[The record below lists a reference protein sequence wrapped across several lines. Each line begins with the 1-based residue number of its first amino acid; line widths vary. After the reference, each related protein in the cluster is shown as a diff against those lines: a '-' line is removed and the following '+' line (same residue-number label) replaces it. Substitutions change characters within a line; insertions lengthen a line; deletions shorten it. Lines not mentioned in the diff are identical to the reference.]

1 MSSQTA
7 RETIQRALKRLG
19 ILSEEED
26 MTAPQAVDGLAML
39 NDMLQGFPAMGI
51 QYVHAPLTLDTVL
64 NVPDEQTRNV
74 VLMLAEE
81 LADPYG
87 KEIGDRMQGQIDSA
101 RRALQAAYYIVPP
114 AQVDDALTNTLLYGT
129 TNIERI

>member
-1 MSSQTA
+1 MSTQTA
-7 RETIQRALKRLG
+7 RQTIERAMKRLG
-19 ILSEEED
+19 LLSEEET

-39 NDMLQGFPAMGI
+39 NDMLQGFPAQGI
-51 QYVHAPLTLDTVL
+51 QYVHAPLGLDTVL

-74 VLMLAEE
+74 MLMLAEE

-87 KEIGDRMQGQIDSA
+87 KAVSDRLQMQIDA
-101 RRALQAAYYIVPP
+101 AKRALQAAYYVVPP

-129 TNIERI
+129 SNIERI